1 MSEASGSRARFP
13 AAAQFLEAIGD
24 PSDRLLLAA
33 FFLSVFSLDYLPKAF
48 AATDFFPTPE
58 FIGFAAIAIVLG
70 RLGADRVLRR
80 WDFVALFIASG
91 VLIHPW
97 RHTGGLALSGVGL
110 LFCLRKDRR
119 LAALGQLSLAL
130 AVVDI
135 WGQMAMTAIEAWIVP
150 LETLLAYIPLS
161 FLNSYSLHGNSI
173 FHPSGR
179 EISVEGTCSAFR
191 NMLSVALLWL
201 SFMKI
206 RSLDFSLR
214 SLGVLTA
221 GLVMVV
227 LVNTIRIDLC
237 AWSVENFQY
246 WHEGPGVGVLS
257 MTMLVLGLA
266 IFYFGLAGAKAR
278 GVP

>member
-1 MSEASGSRARFP
+1 MRPLSV
-13 AAAQFLEAIGD
+13 AQFLEAIGC

-33 FFLSVFSLDYLPKAF
+33 FFLSVFCLDYLPKVF
-48 AATDFFPTPE
+48 VATDFFPTPE

-70 RLGADRVLRR
+70 RLGTDRVLRR
-80 WDFVALFIASG
+80 WDLVALFIASG

-97 RHTGGLALSGVGL
+97 RHTGGLALTGVGL

-130 AVVDI
+130 AVLDI
-135 WGQMAMTAIEAWIVP
+135 WGQLALTAIEARLMPI
-150 LETLLAYIPLS
+150 ETLLAYIPLS
-161 FLNSYSLHGNSI
+161 FLDSFSLLGNSI
-173 FHPSGR
+173 SHPDGR
-179 EISVEGTCSAFR
+179 GVVVEGTCSAFR

-206 RSLDFSLR
+206 RNLEFSPR
-214 SLGVLTA
+214 SLGALAA

-227 LVNTIRIDLC
+227 AVNTLRIDLC
-237 AWSVENFQY
+237 AWSADNFQY

-257 MTMLVLGLA
+257 MTMLVLALV
-266 IFYFGLAGAKAR
+266 IFYVGLAGADERSA
-278 GVP
+278 P